1 MKKTHIFLIPVL
13 MFLLGCATST
23 APNMRSETWTTN
35 KAGDVIHE
43 VKETKGAAFIT
54 WGDAAQVMEKLR
66 ITNGKTHGIG
76 ITGYEGEASATNV
89 APTIDA
95 AGRMLG
101 TGVRTF
107 FGVP

>member
-1 MKKTHIFLIPVL
+1 MKYLYLLPVIL
-13 MFLLGCATST
+13 LLGCATAT
-23 APNMRSETWTTN
+23 APKMRSESWTTN
-35 KAGDVIHE
+35 KVGDVTHE
-43 VKETKGAAFIT
+43 VKETKGSAFIT
-54 WGDAAQVMEKLR
+54 WGDAAQIMEKLR

-76 ITGYEGEASATNV
+76 ITGYESETSATNV

-107 FGVP
+107 FGVQ